1 MITPSPAAITGWI
14 PVVMSTPVCSQTA
27 PPGHDRRGV
36 PLQYLHSLPNPRQF
50 GAHSGSGYW
59 KRSAELAA
67 AAATGG
73 WTAAGAGEAPGSIGR
88 TSDQTAPATSRNLP
102 ANVKSACVTAD

>member
-36 PLQYLHSLPNPRQF
+36 PLQYRHSLPNPRQF

-59 KRSAELAA
+59 KRSAELGA

-73 WTAAGAGEAPGSIGR
+73 WTAAAAGEGAGSVGRGQGPGG
-88 TSDQTAPATSRNLP
+88 PAGSNNLI
-102 ANVKSACVTAD
+102 

>member
-73 WTAAGAGEAPGSIGR
+73 WNAAGAGEAPGSIGR
-88 TSDQTAPATSRNLP
+88 TSDQTAPARSTNFIS
-102 ANVKSACVTAD
+102 KQSAAPPTAY